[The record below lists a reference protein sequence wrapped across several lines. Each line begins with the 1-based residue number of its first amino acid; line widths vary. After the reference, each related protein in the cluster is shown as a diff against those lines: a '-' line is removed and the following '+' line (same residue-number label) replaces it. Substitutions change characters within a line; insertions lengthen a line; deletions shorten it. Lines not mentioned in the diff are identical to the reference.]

1 MYELKPC
8 PFCGGSVHTETGYY
22 YFRDYVVYCDT
33 CDSVFTLDDCHATID
48 DVRKAWNRRAEDV
61 PTL

>member
-8 PFCGGSVHTETGYY
+8 PFCGGSVRIETGYS
-22 YFRDYVVYCDT
+22 YFHDYVVYCDM
-33 CDSVFTLDDCHATID
+33 CDSVFALDDCRANID

>member
-8 PFCGGSVHTETGYY
+8 PFCGGSVRIETGYS
-22 YFRDYVVYCDT
+22 YFHDYVVYCDM

-48 DVRKAWNRRAEDV
+48 DVRKAWNRRAKDA